1 MKRFNQRGGFTL
13 IEIIIVVV
21 ILGILAAVAL
31 PRLTENINKSKAAEA
46 FQVGAATGR
55 AFDRCLADE
64 TGGAAVTSAAVAACS
79 GGGFTG
85 LGMSTPPT
93 TNFNYAI
100 AQVASTFLQFTA
112 DLAGNSADRIW
123 FTFNGPNGATT
134 RNCSGVLA
142 KMCK

>member
-1 MKRFNQRGGFTL
+1 MNRKVNKHGFTL

-31 PRLTENINKSKAAEA
+31 PRLTQNINKAKAAEA
-46 FQVGAATGR
+46 FQIGAATGR

-64 TGGAAVTSAAVAACS
+64 SGGAAVTSANVAACAA
-79 GGGFTG
+79 GGFTG
-85 LGMSTPPT
+85 LGMSNPSTA
-93 TNFNYAI
+93 NFNYAI
-100 AQVASTFLQFTA
+100 AQVASAFLQFTA

-123 FTFNGPNGATT
+123 FTFNGPTGATT
-134 RNCSGVLA
+134 RNCSGILT